1 MVSIW
6 VGDHTVE
13 GLNVDAVIQYCT
25 IPEAEK
31 QGLLYIVQYT
41 HTNCMR
47 FCPPAFGTVVQ
58 CGTQKGWCD
67 GKQKNWNI
75 AIYAERMVRENHY
88 SNNIKNKN
96 KKSREQYDWERK
108 VMGYNERY
116 KGGRENKKLMEELK
130 WNVLDWRVI
139 HKWKYSK

>member
-41 HTNCMR
+41 HTNCCV
-47 FCPPAFGTVVQ
+47 FVPLLSEEWYSVVHR
-58 CGTQKGWCD
+58 KD
-67 GKQKNWNI
+67 GV
-75 AIYAERMVRENHY
+75 MVN
-88 SNNIKNKN
+88 
-96 KKSREQYDWERK
+96 RK
-108 VMGYNERY
+108 TE
-116 KGGRENKKLMEELK
+116 
-130 WNVLDWRVI
+130 I
-139 HKWKYSK
+139 